1 MSYRGFCATR
11 GPNDKQILRSSNGTP
26 TNAIHGLL
34 GAVRRMIKELQAQVR
49 DRRHRKQ
56 DQPSRSDARRL
67 QGWPRTS
74 GAIFPTN
81 PADLQDVQALW
92 VAPFSRYDQDGHK
105 PGPLPCPTSP
115 GRTASTGFVRTI
127 KESCLNRMVLIG
139 EFSLHRATSHFVF
152 HYHGERNHRGLGNKI
167 IRPEFTPFLTE
178 GPIKCR

>member
-1 MSYRGFCATR
+1 VSYRGFCATR
-11 GPNDKQILRSSNGTP
+11 GPNDTQILRSSNGTP

-34 GAVRRMIKELQAQVR
+34 GAVRRI
-49 DRRHRKQ
+49 
-56 DQPSRSDARRL
+56 

-92 VAPFSRYDQDGHK
+92 VAPFPRYNQDGHK

-139 EFSLHRATSHFVF
+139 EFSLHRATSQFVF

-167 IRPEFTPFLTE
+167 IRPEFTPFPT
-178 GPIKCR
+178 